1 MNRRGDV
8 LRLGMCVLVAAM
20 SLSRLAVSQ
29 RWAATASAGV
39 VRLSDTSS
47 LNAVGGVLEYRALG
61 WLTLG
66 AGPTVVHSK
75 VGTQTTSGFGDLPI
89 TVAASKELGTAWGPE
104 LAAAVIVTLPTGNAA
119 CGLGSGVTSL
129 GMDAGAGISP
139 ADPLHLSVDAS
150 RSLSAVTLSALD
162 APQSTWLDFDA
173 DVDLTRRLTA
183 SASLG
188 GDFGGVDTAA
198 AAREVGAGARY
209 TLGGPIA
216 LSVDVTHRVAGAAP
230 TWGVAVTL
238 GTATRGL
245 SPLDSNSP
253 LWRQRQVFVGGVN
266 SHGRGRGG
274 TGSGTGC

>member
-1 MNRRGDV
+1 M
-8 LRLGMCVLVAAM
+8 A
-20 SLSRLAVSQ
+20 Q
-29 RWAATASAGV
+29 RWAGTASAGV
-39 VRLSDTSS
+39 VHLSDTTS
-47 LNAVGGVLEYRALG
+47 LNAVGSVLEYRALG

-66 AGPTVVHSK
+66 AAPTVVRSK
-75 VGTQTTSGFGDLPI
+75 VGTQTTSGFGDLPL
-89 TVAASKELGTAWGPE
+89 TVAASKELRAAWGPE
-104 LAAAVIVTLPTGNAA
+104 LAAAVILTLPTGNAA
-119 CGLGSGVTSL
+119 CGLGSGVTSVGL
-129 GMDAGAGISP
+129 DVGAGISP

-188 GDFGGVDTAA
+188 GDFGGIDTA

-209 TLGGPIA
+209 TLRGPLA
-216 LSVDVTHRVAGAAP
+216 LSVDVTHRLSGAAP
-230 TWGVAVTL
+230 TWGFAVTL
-238 GTATRGL
+238 GTATGGL
-245 SPLDSNSP
+245 SPLDPNSP

-266 SHGRGRGG
+266 PHGRGRGG